1 MHCLV
6 AEFAGPRLQPL
17 RFRGSRRPPYRLLAA
32 ERRGRHVLEFKP
44 RYWNSNLGIWVL
56 GPMDETKYQW
66 SEKALIV
73 GEGTRSGA
81 TP

>member
-1 MHCLV
+1 MCTALLPSSPVLV
-6 AEFAGPRLQPL
+6 YNPYAFAAHEDPHTVYSRL
-17 RFRGSRRPPYRLLAA
+17 SDEAA
-32 ERRGRHVLEFKP
+32 T
-44 RYWNSNLGIWVL
+44 YWNSNLGIWVL
-56 GPMDETKYQW
+56 GPMDETKCQW